1 MKLKLLVLSFWT
13 PPAVR
18 PRAIAAGKII
28 PELVRQGVSPVIM
41 TYQTCGEWEIDLPT
55 YKIEEPKRSSG
66 KILGLL
72 SEIKYY
78 FYLFNLTKKIIK
90 KHGINIVFSFSNPQE
105 SNILGAL
112 IKKRLGIP
120 FASHFSDPWTDNP
133 YKTFSGLSSIKA
145 RFLERFVIKNSDRVV
160 FTNQVALDLVM
171 KKYSNSWRAKVV
183 VISHAFDSRQYP
195 LSPAIGGTKWKDTFV
210 ISHIGSFNKK
220 RTPEA
225 LILALER
232 LAPEVRARIEIRFI
246 GAQNEY
252 VEYHDERFKKW
263 ILPVV
268 SYKESLS
275 AMKDSNLLVIIDA
288 PLVNSPF
295 LPSKVVDYAGSGT
308 AIIAITPTGS
318 PTFEFVKRL
327 GYWAF
332 DNSDVAGIAECI
344 DGVVRGTL
352 HPEVDSAFLKQFEV
366 GFVAARFIALFQ
378 EIVWEKK

>member
-1 MKLKLLVLSFWT
+1 M
-13 PPAVR
+13 R

-28 PELVRQGVSPVIM
+28 PELIRQGISPVIM
-41 TYQTCGEWEIDLPT
+41 TYQTCGEWGIDLPI
-55 YKIEEPKRSSG
+55 YKIEEPPKSTNKFTRLWSEYRYFN
-66 KILGLL
+66 KIF
-72 SEIKYY
+72 SVAE
-78 FYLFNLTKKIIK
+78 KIIK
-90 KHGINIVFSFSNPQE
+90 KHGINVVFSFSNPQE
-105 SNILGAL
+105 SNILGAF

-120 FASHFSDPWTDNP
+120 FVSHFSDPWTDNP
-133 YKTFSGLSSIKA
+133 YKKFSGLSGVKA

-171 KKYSNSWRAKVV
+171 KKYPNSWRAKAV
-183 VISHAFDSRQYP
+183 VISHAFDPRQYP
-195 LSPAIGGTKWKDTFV
+195 LSPTIGGTKRKDTFV
-210 ISHIGSFNKK
+210 ISHIGSFNTK
-220 RTPEA
+220 RSPET
-225 LILALER
+225 LIDALEK
-232 LAPEVRARIEIRFI
+232 LVPEIRARIVIRFI

-252 VEYHDERFKKW
+252 VEYRDERFKKW

-308 AIIAITPTGS
+308 AIIAITPSGS

-344 DGVVRGTL
+344 EGVVRGTL
-352 HPEVDSAFLKQFEV
+352 YPKVDSAFLNKFEV
-366 GFVAARFIALFQ
+366 DFIAARFIALFQ
-378 EIVWEKK
+378 EIIWEKK